1 MDDDRREGLLRFYSL
16 LASLES
22 KIGGARR
29 LGDCSGRMA
38 WPKRGVYF
46 FQEQGENR
54 SDTGDGPR
62 IVRVGT
68 HALTATSR
76 TTLWKRLSQHRG
88 SLKTGGGN
96 HRGSIFRDL
105 VGAALI
111 SRDRLDCRTWPLPH
125 PANGGTRSTE
135 LAVERQVSLA
145 IGNMYFVWLPIEDA
159 PSPKSRRG
167 YIEKNAIALLSN
179 CDKSPLDAPSPGWLG
194 HHSDRERVRKSGLW
208 NQDHVNESCDSAF
221 LNVLEELVSEVRQ

>member
-1 MDDDRREGLLRFYSL
+1 MSTFSR
-16 LASLES
+16 S
-22 KIGGARR
+22 KA
-29 LGDCSGRMA
+29 
-38 WPKRGVYF
+38 
-46 FQEQGENR
+46 ENR
-54 SDTGDGPR
+54 LDTGDAPR

-125 PANGGTRSTE
+125 PANGGMRSSE
-135 LAVERQVSLA
+135 LAVERQVSLV
-145 IGNMYFVWLPIEDA
+145 IGNMSFLWLSIEDD
-159 PSPKSRRG
+159 PGHESRRG
-167 YIEKNAIALLSN
+167 YVEKNAIALLSDYN
-179 CDKSPLDAPSPGWLG
+179 KPPLDPPSQGWLG
-194 HHSDRERVRKSGLW
+194 YHSARKRVKNSGLW
-208 NQDHVNESCDSAF
+208 NQDFVEESCDSAF
-221 LNVLEELVSEVRQ
+221 LNVLEQLVSEVRQS